1 MLSLYYLFDWNFADQ
16 KFFVFHK
23 AKCARTINWVRL
35 LEFVQCWIKLN
46 DSFIHLILTN
56 SHNSFQNSITIQ
68 TGLSDFHKMTAVIK
82 LKFEELKFR
91 IIHYWNYKN
100 FPIIRL
106 ESTCCL
112 NCSKFPEELPCRSA
126 ISINLLYASV
136 LWTDLLPKENICWS
150 K

>member
-1 MLSLYYLFDWNFADQ
+1 MLSLYYLFDWKFADQ

-56 SHNSFQNSITIQ
+56 SHNSFQNSITIE

-100 FPIIRL
+100 FFNNTFREYVLSKLQQISRRTPMPKCDFNKFVICVGALDRFAPQRKYLL
-106 ESTCCL
+106 E
-112 NCSKFPEELPCRSA
+112 
-126 ISINLLYASV
+126 
-136 LWTDLLPKENICWS
+136 
-150 K
+150 